1 MYFWC
6 HRFDQNSN
14 KNTVRISVVKSFVA
28 SSGLPESFF
37 GLPGDLISN
46 VINKEDQRKPKQ
58 LPGSPQKATKKW
70 GQKSRNIFVGILNET
85 DFSYKDILKLTN
97 EAFISTVVL
106 EIVMLYQDSVKRL
119 FLFLFQPIIFKY

>member
-1 MYFWC
+1 M
-6 HRFDQNSN
+6 
-14 KNTVRISVVKSFVA
+14 
-28 SSGLPESFF
+28 
-37 GLPGDLISN
+37 
-46 VINKEDQRKPKQ
+46 
-58 LPGSPQKATKKW
+58 
-70 GQKSRNIFVGILNET
+70 NET